1 MKKIMNLLLSIMM
14 IFSLCMTVSA
24 EGEDNGTDS
33 NSTDSSTSAVT
44 SIDLSIKPILG
55 SKVVGPFSY
64 KTYAYATTHIKV
76 DSFEP
81 SNAENGLAIA
91 NADWYKIAD
100 KDYTGDVEKDKEILK
115 RGYIRDENEVFQDG
129 YHYYVTAYIVDMGP
143 EYDEYLSFKDVTG
156 TINGNEAKTN
166 VLDPEYDDATLCISG
181 YVDVLGI
188 YNIDMTVT
196 EPALGKTAD
205 YKPVITKISDD
216 VNDKT
221 YGPWATVE
229 STTWHKVAKEDYKGL
244 DDSDWVEME
253 EDEEFTTGYYYDVD
267 FCILEDNNPEYDYLY
282 RTISKNLTGTIN
294 GESFDAIGVFED
306 QYSAL
311 LTKIYEPLYKSITS
325 VDDIEDQTY
334 TGKAIEPKVVVKD
347 GTTVLVE
354 GKDYSVEYK
363 NNVNVSTDKESATV
377 VITGIGDYAGTINK
391 NFKINDVKKE
401 SSSNKVVTCEEAMN
415 SKNWTW
421 SESKKACVYKVTNTS
436 SK

>member
-55 SKVVGPFSY
+55 CKVNGTDYVANMYFV
-64 KTYAYATTHIKV
+64 KV
-76 DSFEP
+76 DSVTP
-81 SNAENGLAIA
+81 SESKDELVYWQ
-91 NADWYKIAD
+91 ADWYKIAD
-100 KDYTGDVEKDKEILK
+100 KDYTGNYEKDKEKL
-115 RGYIRDENEVFQDG
+115 GYIYDENEVFQDG
-129 YHYYVTAYIVDMGP
+129 YHYYVDAMFADIVG
-143 EYDEYLSFKDVTG
+143 EETWLHFKEGITG
-156 TINGNEAKTN
+156 TINGKTASTGFSGAYGDYALS
-166 VLDPEYDDATLCISG
+166 VAG

-188 YNIDMTVT
+188 HDIAMTVA

-229 STTWHKVAKEDYKGL
+229 STTWYKVAKEDYKGL

-267 FCILEDNNPEYDYLY
+267 FCILEDNNPEYDWLY
-282 RTISKNLTGTIN
+282 RTISNNLTGTLN

-363 NNVNVSTDKESATV
+363 NNVNVSTDKEPATV

-391 NFKINDVKKE
+391 NFKINEVKKE

>member
-24 EGEDNGTDS
+24 EGEDNGTGS

-55 SKVVGPFSY
+55 SKVVGPYSSESY
-64 KTYAYATTHIKV
+64 TFAYSTNFV
-76 DSFEP
+76 ELDSVSPAESKDGLIFY
-81 SNAENGLAIA
+81 NAY
-91 NADWYKIAD
+91 WYKIAD
-100 KDYTGDVEKDKEILK
+100 KDYTGNVETDEDKMMPIFDK
-115 RGYIRDENEVFQDG
+115 NEVFQDG
-129 YHYYVTAYIVDMGP
+129 YHYYVNVMVCDYNKEKG
-143 EYDEYLSFKDVTG
+143 YLPFNEGVTG
-156 TINGNEAKTN
+156 KINGKEALVSSYDTN
-166 VLDPEYDDATLCISG
+166 LYVAG

-188 YNIDMTVT
+188 YNIDTTVT

-216 VNDKT
+216 VNDEI
-221 YGPWATVE
+221 YGPKATVE
-229 STTWHKVAKEDYKGL
+229 STTWYKVAKEDYKGL

-267 FCILEDNNPEYDYLY
+267 FCILEDNNPEYDWLY
-282 RTISKNLTGTIN
+282 RTISNNLTGTLN